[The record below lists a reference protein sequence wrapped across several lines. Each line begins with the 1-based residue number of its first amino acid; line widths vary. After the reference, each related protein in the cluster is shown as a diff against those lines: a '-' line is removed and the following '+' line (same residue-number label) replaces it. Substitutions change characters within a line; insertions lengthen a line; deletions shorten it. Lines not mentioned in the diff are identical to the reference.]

1 VVLTVNISRKAVI
14 YYNGRGYK
22 TLMRHFGCLLVAW
35 APEEMSTVVELQ
47 NISNVQLPGKQDS
60 TLYFLNTTMHFQK
73 NHHHPN
79 PPNASRLPGFHNLAV
94 LVVHRMFLNHMNCK
108 SLSGVDNSQKALFLH
123 HRYKA
128 FSESDLVVEKQLG
141 FDYALRNWV
150 KLCRGEVRTERG
162 QRGKPSHANLIKG
175 LEERVTTLQEN
186 FLELEESFWRRTAM
200 MKLIMPTKF
209 VSSQNRQ
216 GEGMYLVMV
225 EKFYDHRKYGLNL
238 TTAQAFIVLCR

>member
-1 VVLTVNISRKAVI
+1 MFLTVYISRKACI

-73 NHHHPN
+73 NHHRPN
-79 PPNASRLPGFHNLAV
+79 PPNATRLPGFHNLAV
-94 LVVHRMFLNHMNCK
+94 LVVHRMFVNQMNCK
-108 SLSGVDNSQKALFLH
+108 SLSGVDKSAKAKFL
-123 HRYKA
+123 RYRHNA
-128 FSESDLVVEKQLG
+128 FSEGDSAMEKQLG

-150 KLCRGEVRTERG
+150 KLCRGEVKTERG
-162 QRGKPSHANLIKG
+162 QRGKPSHTKVIKG
-175 LEERVTTLQEN
+175 LEERVTSLQEN
-186 FLELEESFWRRTAM
+186 VSKLGESFSRMEQM
-200 MKLIMPTKF
+200 MRSIMPTHYIRG
-209 VSSQNRQ
+209 QNEQ

-225 EKFYDHRKYGLNL
+225 
-238 TTAQAFIVLCR
+238 